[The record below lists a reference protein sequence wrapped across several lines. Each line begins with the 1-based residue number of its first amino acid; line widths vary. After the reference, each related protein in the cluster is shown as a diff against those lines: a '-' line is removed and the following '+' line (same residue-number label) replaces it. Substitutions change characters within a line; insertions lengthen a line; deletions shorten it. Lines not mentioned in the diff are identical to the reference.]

1 MKKFFSNLIAK
12 LNTKQRVA
20 ALVAIALLIVIAI
33 VNMTK
38 SEEKEVVVEK
48 RITPIEKI
56 LYPMRQSFYI
66 SFPGFSDFEVRPST
80 NYSIDYEIP
89 NADKLGEIEVSTEC
103 FDGYTARIE
112 KINNSKGVIHITTP
126 DTLKFSEV
134 YLMASRKNETPVLY
148 SINMRKRI
156 TVSIP
161 ATVFAA
167 KIMDKY
173 HVDLPLDMTEYIVS
187 IPTNDRYWIESE
199 KGDSIGLDYKDLEKA
214 DEEEENKD
222 SFVGQVKQLIERVR
236 VAFSDESLEDYE
248 NYGDP
253 SIVAPTKKDEEKRY
267 ENVLSFKIYSFPQ
280 QEGADSAIRHSIVR
294 LLNEH
299 DEVIKT
305 IFITQSNVAKLSVKM
320 DTAGKFEEKI
330 FLGDFESVQ
339 SLKIEGPMDSTDF
352 SKLRHF
358 KELKHLDLSGVN
370 IKSISWQLYLKELVS
385 VILPESL
392 TELTNGAFKESYNL
406 KRVEMANVEKIGE
419 MAFCDCK
426 QLDGVKFPQT
436 LKYIGNFAFSGCSS
450 LSNIRLPESTDS
462 LGRSAFARCKSLS
475 DVQLTEGIKSISHY
489 AFGECTSLKSI
500 FIPSSVVYI
509 GERVFYGCEKL
520 TRFSSKLSPDGRA
533 LIVDNVLRAVT
544 TSGLTQYTI
553 PSSVQAIGEFAFFQC
568 ANLKNIVIPS
578 SVTEIR
584 NSAFF
589 GCKGLTDINIPTSV
603 NRIKTTAFAY
613 CTGLRKIKFPESV
626 TVVESW
632 AFDGCSNLS
641 EVELSSSTTNILDY
655 AFTGCH
661 SLLAFKIPDQ
671 TNKIGNYSFSG
682 TGLVKME
689 IPEKVSSL
697 GRAVFQE
704 CLDLEE
710 LNCTSATPP
719 VVDSI
724 LGSSLNKLNAIFV
737 PQKSVET
744 YKSTIGWKEH
754 SLKAAQN

>member
-1 MKKFFSNLIAK
+1 MKELIAK
-12 LNTKQRVA
+12 LTTKQRVG
-20 ALVAIALLIVIAI
+20 ALVAIALMIVIAI
-33 VNMTK
+33 VSLTK
-38 SEEKEVVVEK
+38 REEKEVVVER

-66 SFPGFSDFEVRPST
+66 SFPEFTDVEIRPRT
-80 NYSIDYEIP
+80 NYTIDYEIP

-103 FDGYTARIE
+103 FDGYTARVE

-156 TVSIP
+156 TVSVP

-167 KIMDKY
+167 KTLDKY
-173 HVDLPLDMTEYIVS
+173 HVDLPLNMTEYIVS
-187 IPTNDRYWIESE
+187 IPTADRYWVESE
-199 KGDSIGLDYKDLEKA
+199 KGDSIGLDYKDLQKA
-214 DEEEENKD
+214 EEEDENKD
-222 SFVGQVKQLIERVR
+222 SFIGQVKHLLEV
-236 VAFSDESLEDYE
+236 VKDAFAEDEYADT
-248 NYGDP
+248 GDP
-253 SIVAPTKKDEEKRY
+253 SVVAPTKKDEEKRY
-267 ENVLSFKIYSFPQ
+267 ENVLNFKIYSYPE
-280 QEGADSAIRHSIVR
+280 QEEADSLVRYSIVR

-299 DEVIKT
+299 SEVIKT
-305 IFITQSNVAKLSVKM
+305 IFVTQTNVLKLSVKM

-358 KELKHLDLSGVN
+358 KELKHLDISGVDVTA
-370 IKSISWQLYLKELVS
+370 ISWPLNLKQLES
-385 VILPESL
+385 VILPKTL
-392 TELTNGAFKESYNL
+392 TELTNGAFRDSYYL
-406 KRVEMANVEKIGE
+406 KRVDLANIEKIGE
-419 MAFCDCK
+419 MAFVDCK
-426 QLDGVKFPQT
+426 QLDAIKFPQT
-436 LKYIGNFAFSGCSS
+436 LKYIGNLAFSGCSS
-450 LSNIRLPESTDS
+450 LSNVRLPENVDS

-475 DVQLTEGIKSISHY
+475 DVQLCEGIKSISHY
-489 AFGECTSLKSI
+489 AFGECSSLKSV
-500 FIPSSVVYI
+500 FIPSSVVYL

-533 LIVDNVLRAVT
+533 LVVDNVLRAVT
-544 TSGLTQYTI
+544 TTGLTQYTI

-724 LGSSLNKLNAIFV
+724 LGSSLNKLNAVFV

-754 SLKAAQN
+754 SLKASQN